1 MGSNPTASANTPF
14 FLVFLSRVEW
24 HFGFVCNGFTAF
36 YHCTGFLSITL
47 IRFLCVVWNV
57 VLQMALTGKLTK
69 KLVDN
74 LGAGRHGDGGGLY
87 LVVDPSGARR
97 WIVRVVVKG
106 QRNVKGAPLRTD
118 FGLGG
123 ADVVTLNQGRERA
136 LEYRRMAKQGL
147 NPRFNAARHIPTFEE
162 VAGQVHIDRMPTWKN
177 AKHRSQWINT
187 LRDYVFP
194 KIGRMPVDSIGQPEV
209 LMCLSPIW
217 TDKHETARR
226 LAQRIK
232 TVLDVAKSKGF
243 RSGENPVTTIHEAHV
258 LPKVKAKPKHHNA
271 MLWQD
276 VPAFYADLK
285 TRDAMAA
292 KALMFTCLTG
302 SRTGEVLGMQWGE
315 VDFDKVLWT
324 CPADRMKGGVM
335 HRVPLTNEMLAII
348 EPLRAMQSDYVFE
361 GQKRHSP
368 LSNMAMLMLLRRMQ
382 VEGVTVHGFRST
394 FRDWASEVANA
405 PREVAEMSLAHKVG
419 SDVERAYA
427 RSDLLEK
434 RRLLMERWSGFV
446 SSNKE
451 KVVKVNFGAEVG

>member
-1 MGSNPTASANTPF
+1 
-14 FLVFLSRVEW
+14 
-24 HFGFVCNGFTAF
+24 
-36 YHCTGFLSITL
+36 
-47 IRFLCVVWNV
+47 
-57 VLQMALTGKLTK
+57 MALTGKLTK
-69 KLVDN
+69 KLVEN

-87 LVVDPSGARR
+87 LIVDPSGSRR

-106 QRNVKGAPLRTD
+106 QRNAQGAPLRTD

-123 ADVVTLNQGRERA
+123 ADVVTLNQARERA
-136 LEYRRMAKQGL
+136 LEYRRMAKAGL
-147 NPRFNAARHIPTFEE
+147 NPRFNAAREIPCFEE
-162 VAGQVHIDRMPTWKN
+162 IARQVHIDRLPTWKN
-177 AKHRSQWINT
+177 PKHGDQWINT
-187 LRDYVFP
+187 LRDYAFS

-217 TDKHETARR
+217 TEKHETARR
-226 LAQRIK
+226 VAQRIK

-243 RSGENPVTTIHEAHV
+243 RSGENPVTSIQDAQV
-258 LPKVKAKPKHHNA
+258 LPKVKAKPKHHSA
-271 MLWQD
+271 MAWMD

-302 SRTGEVLGMQWGE
+302 SRTSEVLGMQWGE
-315 VDFDKVLWT
+315 IDLEARLWT
-324 CPADRMKGGVM
+324 CPADRMKGAMV
-335 HRVPLTNEMLAII
+335 HRVPLSDEMLAIV

-361 GQKRHSP
+361 GQKRHKP
-368 LSNMAMLMLLRRMQ
+368 LSNMAMLMLLRRME

-394 FRDWASEVANA
+394 FRDWASEIANA

-434 RRLLMERWSGFV
+434 RRILMDQWSQFV
-446 SSNKE
+446 APTGNQ
-451 KVVKVNFGAEVG
+451 GDHPC

>member
-1 MGSNPTASANTPF
+1 
-14 FLVFLSRVEW
+14 
-24 HFGFVCNGFTAF
+24 
-36 YHCTGFLSITL
+36 
-47 IRFLCVVWNV
+47 
-57 VLQMALTGKLTK
+57 MALSGKLTK
-69 KLVDN
+69 KLVEN

-106 QRNVKGAPLRTD
+106 QRNAKGAPLRTD

-123 ADVVTLNQGRERA
+123 ADVVTLNQARERA
-136 LEYRRMAKQGL
+136 LEYRRMAKAGL
-147 NPRFNAARHIPTFEE
+147 NPRFNATREIPCFEE
-162 VAGQVHIDRMPTWKN
+162 IAGQVHIDRLPTWKN
-177 AKHRSQWINT
+177 QKHGAQWINT
-187 LRDYVFP
+187 LRDYAFP

-232 TVLDVAKSKGF
+232 IVLDVAKSKGF
-243 RSGENPVTTIHEAHV
+243 RPGENPVTAIQNAQV
-258 LPKVKAKPKHHNA
+258 LPKVRAKPKHHSA
-271 MLWQD
+271 MPWKD

-285 TRDAMAA
+285 TRDGMAA

-302 SRTGEVLGMQWGE
+302 SRTSEVLGMKRGE
-315 VDFDKVLWT
+315 IDLEARLWT
-324 CPADRMKGGVM
+324 CPADRMKGDVA
-335 HRVPLTNEMLAII
+335 HRVPLSDEILAIT

-361 GQKRHSP
+361 GQKRHKP
-368 LSNMAMLMLLRRMQ
+368 LSNMAMLMLLRRME

-434 RRLLMERWSGFV
+434 RRILMDQWSQFV
-446 SSNKE
+446 APNSNE
-451 KVVKVNFGAEVG
+451 GDHQC